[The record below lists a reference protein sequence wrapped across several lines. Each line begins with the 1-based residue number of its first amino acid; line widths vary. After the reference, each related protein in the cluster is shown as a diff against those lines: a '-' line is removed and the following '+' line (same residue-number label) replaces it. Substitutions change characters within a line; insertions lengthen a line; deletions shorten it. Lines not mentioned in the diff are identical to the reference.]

1 MEQQFAAD
9 TVYCVLVQKRNI
21 IPSIQ
26 QYSSTQQVASL
37 KKVIQGIVY
46 KEVALD

>member
-9 TVYCVLVQKRNI
+9 MVYLCRNAI
-21 IPSIQ
+21 LYQ
-26 QYSSTQQVASL
+26 VYSSTQQVASSSL

>member
-9 TVYCVLVQKRNI
+9 TVYLCRT
-21 IPSIQ
+21 
-26 QYSSTQQVASL
+26 QYYTNYTAVQQVASL

>member
-1 MEQQFAAD
+1 MLQIAD
-9 TVYCVLVQKRNI
+9 CGATICSWYCVNTCAE
-21 IPSIQ
+21 SIQ
-26 QYSSTQQVASL
+26 QYTAVASL